1 MEESLALNANE
12 YIERQL
18 DKLNAHLGEVF
29 RSDVLALAL
38 NGPLAYGVDDVIH
51 SSVETFKDKS
61 PTLSVVITTDGGY
74 VEVVQRIA
82 ETIRHHYNEVNF
94 IIPNH
99 AFSAGT
105 ILAMSGDSIFM
116 DYYSRLGPIDPQVR
130 SSNGQMVP
138 ALGYLIQ
145 WEKLL
150 KKAEEGTITVPEVQ
164 LMVDG
169 FDVAELYHYEQA
181 RELSVAL
188 LKEWLV
194 KYKFKQWTYTET
206 TGTVVTKE
214 MKEQRAEEIA
224 LKLNDPSRW
233 HSHGSGISME
243 VLETEVKLKIE
254 DFGQEP
260 KKGAV
265 VNYHSLMQ
273 DYMDKLGHAGA
284 VHFYGQYIPY
294 LTGR

>member
-1 MEESLALNANE
+1 MALNVNE

-18 DKLNAHLGEVF
+18 DKLITHLGEVF
-29 RSDVLALAL
+29 RSDVLTL
-38 NGPLAYGVDDVIH
+38 NGPLEYGVDDVVH
-51 SSVETFKDKS
+51 SSIETFKDKS

-145 WEKLL
+145 WERLL
-150 KKAEEGTITVPEVQ
+150 KKGRR
-164 LMVDG
+164 G
-169 FDVAELYHYEQA
+169 HH
-181 RELSVAL
+181 
-188 LKEWLV
+188 
-194 KYKFKQWTYTET
+194 
-206 TGTVVTKE
+206 
-214 MKEQRAEEIA
+214 
-224 LKLNDPSRW
+224 N
-233 HSHGSGISME
+233 GS
-243 VLETEVKLKIE
+243 
-254 DFGQEP
+254 
-260 KKGAV
+260 
-265 VNYHSLMQ
+265 
-273 DYMDKLGHAGA
+273 
-284 VHFYGQYIPY
+284 
-294 LTGR
+294 